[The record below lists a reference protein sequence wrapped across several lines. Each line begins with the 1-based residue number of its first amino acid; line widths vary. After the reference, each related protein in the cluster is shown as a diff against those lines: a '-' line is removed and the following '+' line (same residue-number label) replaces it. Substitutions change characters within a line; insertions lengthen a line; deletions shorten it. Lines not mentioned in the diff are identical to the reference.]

1 MWSFCK
7 EKGAFA
13 KKNKWLTPTR
23 AVSVLCVRFPPTV
36 EKGCWSGH
44 STLGTVTGD
53 PVGVGKPRASTVHI
67 TLPPDLPPALPST
80 NGIHDRVL
88 HSTILFSTRER
99 NAETDSRNVLT
110 SGRSALSKRTP
121 GAKSKVRQ
129 RIKANATVLG
139 RKGESGHK
147 ISACLF

>member
-36 EKGCWSGH
+36 GKGCWSGH
-44 STLGTVTGD
+44 SMLGTVTGD
-53 PVGVGKPRASTVHI
+53 PVGVGKTRASTVHI

-80 NGIHDRVL
+80 KGIRDPVL
-88 HSTILFSTRER
+88 HSGTKGGDRLQKRSDLGKICTFEK
-99 NAETDSRNVLT
+99 DSRCEVQSSSEN
-110 SGRSALSKRTP
+110 
-121 GAKSKVRQ
+121 
-129 RIKANATVLG
+129 
-139 RKGESGHK
+139 
-147 ISACLF
+147 